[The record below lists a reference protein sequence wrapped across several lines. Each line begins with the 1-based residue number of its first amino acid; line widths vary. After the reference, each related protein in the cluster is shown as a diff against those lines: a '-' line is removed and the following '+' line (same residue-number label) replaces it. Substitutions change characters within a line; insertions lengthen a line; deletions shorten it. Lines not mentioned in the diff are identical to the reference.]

1 MQKRN
6 QVVKVFENKNFGE
19 IRVVGNFE
27 NPLFCLSDICKA
39 LGAKNPI
46 HAKNAINK
54 EFDKGCT
61 FYVYPLETTRGIQDF
76 IFINEAELYFVLMRS
91 NKPQAKFFRKWIVNE
106 ILPQIRKQGFYS
118 PNKYIEDLM
127 SILAKKLP
135 PYDFSVKMDIN
146 DWGNKK
152 EFTLQY
158 EVGKAQEKL
167 NKVKNLKV
175 NFIKE

>member
-1 MQKRN
+1 MQEKN
-6 QVVKVFENKNFGE
+6 EVVKVFENKNFGT
-19 IRVVGNFE
+19 IRIIGDFE
-27 NPLFCLSDICKA
+27 NPLFCLRDICNA
-39 LGAKNPI
+39 LEIKRITDIKNM
-46 HAKNAINK
+46 INK
-54 EFDKGCT
+54 EFEKGGRFFLT
-61 FYVYPLETTRGIQDF
+61 PLKTSGGMQNF
-76 IFINEAELYFVLMRS
+76 IFINEAELYFILMRI
-91 NKPQAKFFRKWIVNE
+91 NKSQAKSFRRWIVSE
-106 ILPQIRKQGFYS
+106 ILPQIRKRGFYS

-127 SILAKKLP
+127 SILATKLP

-152 EFTLQY
+152 EFILQY